1 MALGLRAE
9 PRKRAPVEANCN
21 STLAQ
26 SLTEPPQK
34 GAIIKKC
41 RRDLTQK
48 VYLEK

>member
-9 PRKRAPVEANCN
+9 PRKRALVEANCN

-26 SLTEPPQK
+26 SLMEPPQK

-41 RRDLTQK
+41 
-48 VYLEK
+48 